1 MQTPLASD
9 PMYSTGNF
17 PMLALQ
23 TARKRARN
31 MLMMTARVRL
41 RMRKSVVQSSL
52 SRYART
58 AVQTF
63 GFGPN
68 WMFITVTINRLV
80 YKDGLKGGPV
90 LLSYCQAEISRNLG
104 TAL

>member
-1 MQTPLASD
+1 MLRMAMLKTTGMRPPMQTPLASD

-68 WMFITVTINRLV
+68 WTSINRLV
-80 YKDGLKGGPV
+80 
-90 LLSYCQAEISRNLG
+90 
-104 TAL
+104 